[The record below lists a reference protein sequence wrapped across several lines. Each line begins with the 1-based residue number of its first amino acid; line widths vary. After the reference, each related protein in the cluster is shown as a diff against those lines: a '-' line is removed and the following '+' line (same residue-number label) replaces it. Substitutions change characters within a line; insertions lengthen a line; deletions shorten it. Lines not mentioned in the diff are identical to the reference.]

1 MDTGVIVLG
10 YEPGPV
16 HGLIIVIVDAPGFT
30 QARFA
35 ISEHLKGSPEEQI
48 VLRRM
53 LEERRATVEA
63 ERSIDF

>member
-10 YEPGPV
+10 YEPGPA
-16 HGLIIVIVDAPGFT
+16 HGLLVVIVDAPNFT
-30 QARFA
+30 QARFV
-35 ISEHLKGSPEEQI
+35 ISERLRGTAEEEI

-53 LEERRATVEA
+53 LEERRATTEA